1 MILNFFLNESGWVK
15 DFIPTILGAIIG
27 GLFAFLGSNKAT
39 QNAHKNNLDI
49 LERKNK
55 EVEKAVILSIGE
67 ELKGLFEIYH
77 TEFTDLFAS
86 LASQPFLTTYYK
98 VTLDPCVIYN
108 ANADKIGCISNNRLR
123 SMIIN
128 LYTFLRKFIEELK
141 IYDTTYNDLCRKRI
155 SVLDCIDQ
163 KSFNGKI
170 LANLD
175 TQNLIE
181 NLQQYINEEYGNK
194 RDAISKP
201 TDLKIYDFLQND
213 QAETKNLH
221 ILSIELKN
229 LYEKIVDLNNKI
241 QEDIVALGLRKDDK

>member
-1 MILNFFLNESGWVK
+1 
-15 DFIPTILGAIIG
+15 
-27 GLFAFLGSNKAT
+27 
-39 QNAHKNNLDI
+39 
-49 LERKNK
+49 
-55 EVEKAVILSIGE
+55 
-67 ELKGLFEIYH
+67 
-77 TEFTDLFAS
+77 
-86 LASQPFLTTYYK
+86 
-98 VTLDPCVIYN
+98 
-108 ANADKIGCISNNRLR
+108 
-123 SMIIN
+123 MIIN